1 MVELGHRGC
10 LVVIVAKRIFT
21 FPPAPRKLSSPLPR
35 QPLPDAVR
43 DPGFTPRAHDLDA
56 LVDLLV
62 DDEAEKHAERA
73 IVRLGAVAVDGLRAR
88 FEAAKPPLRARVLR
102 VLGRLASEEPAR
114 VTLIAALTDA
124 DAKTR
129 RNAAIALGH
138 ASADGVE
145 EALLQAWESDPRPE
159 MRRSVAASLGKVGSS
174 RSLAVLR
181 EAARADDAELARIG
195 QRAAMMLERT
205 ESRGERGSIDASRA
219 PDRPVELV
227 VLARRGLTDLLVDEL
242 SHVAAVSDVR
252 SAGPERVRARLVG
265 PMAALFAARTML
277 AFRFPMPTESP
288 REGETVEDVV
298 ARAVTS
304 DTARAVLATWTVGA
318 ARYRLAWAE
327 GGHRRA
333 ATWGAAS
340 AIARLWPELVNDPT
354 ASLWEVLVETRQSFV
369 DVSLS
374 PRALDDPR
382 FAWRQRDVPA
392 ASHPTIAA
400 ALARVAGA
408 RDDDVVWDP
417 FVGSGAELVERALLG
432 KYRTLYGSDHDAR
445 ALEAARV
452 NVGAAGVTAD
462 LKQGDALD
470 LAPPGVTLIITN
482 PPMGRRAVRTSG
494 LAITL
499 DRFVAHAAELLAPG
513 GRLVWIAPWP
523 ERSRSAALAAGLRL
537 DRARIVD
544 MGGFDAEM
552 QRWLKSP

>member
-1 MVELGHRGC
+1 M
-10 LVVIVAKRIFT
+10 
-21 FPPAPRKLSSPLPR
+21 
-35 QPLPDAVR
+35 R
-43 DPGFTPRAHDLDA
+43 DPGFTPRVHDLSA

-62 DDEAEKHAERA
+62 DDDAEKHAERA
-73 IVRLGAVAVDGLRAR
+73 IVRLGTAALEGLRER
-88 FEAAKPPLRARVLR
+88 FLAATPPLRARVLR

-138 ASADGVE
+138 ARGEGVE
-145 EALLQAWESDPRPE
+145 EALLGAWESDPRPE
-159 MRRSVAASLGKVGSS
+159 MRRSVAASLGKVGTT
-174 RSLAVLR
+174 RSIAVLR

-205 ESRGERGSIDASRA
+205 RGRAASAKSIDASRA
-219 PDRPVELV
+219 PARPVDLV
-227 VLARRGLTDLLVDEL
+227 LLARRGVTDLLVDEL
-242 SHVAAVSDVR
+242 SQVTAVTDVR
-252 SAGPERVRARLVG
+252 PAGPERVRARLVG
-265 PMAALFAARTML
+265 PMASLFAARTML
-277 AFRFPMPTESP
+277 GFRFPMPTESP
-288 REGETVEDVV
+288 RDGETVEDAV
-298 ARAVTS
+298 ARAVTC
-304 DTARAVLATWTVGA
+304 DEARAVLATWTVGG

-327 GGHRRA
+327 GGHKRA
-333 ATWGAAS
+333 ATWSAAS

-354 ASLWEVLVETRQSFV
+354 ASLWEALVETRRGFV

-400 ALARVAGA
+400 ALALVAGA

-432 KYRTLYGSDHDAR
+432 KHRALYGSDLDPR
-445 ALEAARV
+445 ALDAARV
-452 NVGAAGVTAD
+452 NLGAADVHAE
-462 LKQGDALD
+462 LKPGDALD

-482 PPMGRRAVRTSG
+482 PPMGRRVARSSG

-499 DRFVAHAAELLAPG
+499 DRFVEHAAEVLAPG

-552 QRWLKSP
+552 QRWLKP